1 LWETKVEDSRTLTIG
16 GPTLDSQYNWI
27 SMIDRLAGGDILK
40 YEAVSDLTYLEC
52 LNVMGYWKKRDQ
64 VIEYKNKQLYKK

>member
-1 LWETKVEDSRTLTIG
+1 
-16 GPTLDSQYNWI
+16 
-27 SMIDRLAGGDILK
+27 MIDRLAGGDILK